1 MSMADGLKPFPYSNM
16 EIYSLYI
23 LFQPKDLKLNLR
35 VGPYG
40 HGRFGYFQ

>member
-1 MSMADGLKPFPYSNM
+1 MSMAYGLKPLSYLNM
-16 EIYSLYI
+16 EVYPVYI

-35 VGPYG
+35 DGPYG